1 MAQPPLFSL
10 ILVLGCASLVSAR
23 FLPISPPLVTKQ
35 QPITAAA
42 DLSVNL
48 DPDPFE
54 TLKKN
59 GLPVGLLPKSV
70 SKAEIND
77 QGWFRVQLPSTCR
90 TSVHNTGEIP
100 LYYSTVLTGRLQ
112 YGIISN
118 VKGISAKPPELPFWV
133 SVRSIYVDNAASSLI
148 HFSVGFGISEQLPRA
163 AFEDF
168 PVCQSGVDALPE
180 NQDEDT
186 VEFHAQEEPF
196 EVAIQEAI
204 KVAEEEEAAQ
214 VAAAE
219 NGDEQ
224 DPALVVVEAMTLDGE
239 EEIEASLTVE
249 EQASS
254 EVQATADDPGDA
266 DKIDERLMDEA
277 TTEQQGGE
285 LQDEV
290 GVAAA

>member
-77 QGWFRVQLPSTCR
+77 QGW
-90 TSVHNTGEIP
+90 
-100 LYYSTVLTGRLQ
+100 LQ